1 MWSEE
6 SRTKEICWK
15 MNDEGG
21 KNEPRREEISYSARR
36 EEMFLGNEE
45 GKK

>member
-1 MWSEE
+1 
-6 SRTKEICWK
+6 

-45 GKK
+45 EKNKNSPVSLKFIAWS